1 MPKQNLRLLSVIIGV
16 FLISMMAATGVSAAS
31 FATGVAL
38 SAYSDCDSPAGLDIS
53 MNTDATVNR
62 EGGIVTTGAGNTLM
76 SFDQGSGFANFNG
89 TFAGYNFSSPAWSVP
104 AGTVIGLYA
113 YVGSLPYSAAT
124 TIEWFVA
131 YECDTQQIVFSCT
144 GSYGT
149 CPQNAATLFQTGGGP
164 GPSCLSTPD
173 GRLNDSPAVDCAAP
187 VVLYRDSGGIDIYG
201 INPSNSQGILL
212 IEIAPSQYEGS
223 PSETTLLEEVVNTA
237 SGQPI
242 QVYQL
247 AGGGIQVNA
256 FYRDGKP
263 YSVSWTPSEGL
274 THLAW

>member
-1 MPKQNLRLLSVIIGV
+1 MSKQNLRLLSILIGLV
-16 FLISMMAATGVSAAS
+16 LISLMAATGVSAAS

-38 SAYSDCDSPAGLDIS
+38 SAYSDCSSPAGLDIS

-76 SFDQGSGFANFNG
+76 SFDQGSGFANFSG
-89 TFAGYNFSSPAWSVP
+89 TFTGYNFSSPAWTVP
-104 AGTVIGLYA
+104 AGTVVGLYA

-124 TIEWFVA
+124 TIEWFIA
-131 YECDTQQIVFSCT
+131 YQCDTQQIVFSCV

-149 CPQNAATLFQTGGGP
+149 CPQNASSIFQTA

-187 VVLYRDSGGIDIYG
+187 VVLYRTSDGLDIYG
-201 INPSNSQGILL
+201 VNPSNSQGILL
-212 IEIAPSQYEGS
+212 IRLASSEYQDAPSS
-223 PSETTLLEEVVNTA
+223 TTLLEEVVNTA
-237 SGQPI
+237 SGQPV
-242 QVYQL
+242 QVYLL

-256 FYRDGKP
+256 PYPDGKL
-263 YSVSWTPSEGL
+263 YSVAWSPTGGL